1 MADYYPLIA
10 RAVAGLEKDTAENR
24 RTLYE
29 RARTALVGQLRGIVP
44 ALAESDITRERLAL
58 EESIRKVEV
67 EAARRVREKP
77 RPDLAALKRAAEAAR
92 YKETVDAAPSSP
104 QEIPAAA
111 FAPSEAARIDPAPR
125 EHAREGDWQNSSY
138 RSLWDETQKE
148 VRDVVSDA
156 HNLGE
161 AAKIAQSAHQ
171 TFDLAPALPPL
182 PPPHD
187 LAQPVYPDTLSQP
200 AMQSPPSIQS
210 SPPTQPS
217 HPAQLSS
224 AILSSHPMQDT
235 ESYAPQLPLE
245 LEEEQALLTEHVRPM
260 QSFDFSETNF
270 ESSPSNSFQQA
281 VDPEQMPRSPR
292 SYRKLIWFFVVFLL
306 VAGGG
311 TATYWQRN
319 AIIGATR
326 KIIAVVMP
334 TRSPAPQL
342 HRDAAPSR
350 PKIADRI
357 GQTDTPQSSVR
368 GSQPTQR
375 AVLTESDLSNPQGK
389 NYIGSVNWRTETV
402 PAAPGRAAELAIKLE
417 VEIPE
422 RGFTMSWLIRRN
434 TDPTLPASHTID
446 IEFNLAPNS
455 PLGGVAEIKTLL
467 MKQPGQIDGV
477 PLLGH
482 AQKSTPTYFLVGLSG
497 IEMDL
502 QRNLQLLKQQPVFE
516 VALVFNNN
524 RRAFLL
530 IEKGPGGERAFAEAF
545 AAWKQ

>member
-10 RAVAGLEKDTAENR
+10 HAVAGLEKDTAENR

-58 EESIRKVEV
+58 EEAIRKVEV

-77 RPDLAALKRAAEAAR
+77 RPDPAALRRAAEAVR
-92 YKETVDAAPSSP
+92 REETMDAAPSQP
-104 QEIPAAA
+104 REIPAAA
-111 FAPSEAARIDPAPR
+111 LAPSEAAQIDPAPR
-125 EHAREGDWQNSSY
+125 EHAREGDWQNSSH
-138 RSLWDETQKE
+138 RSLWDEAQKE

-156 HNLGE
+156 NTLGE

-171 TFDLAPALPPL
+171 PFEPAPASPPL
-182 PPPHD
+182 PSPHD
-187 LAQPVYPDTLSQP
+187 LAQPGYPASLSQSTT
-200 AMQSPPSIQS
+200 QSPPSIQS

-217 HPAQLSS
+217 HPAQPSS
-224 AILSSHPMQDT
+224 SILPPYPMQDI
-235 ESYAPQLPLE
+235 ESYAPQLP

-270 ESSPSNSFQQA
+270 GSSPSHSFQQA
-281 VDPEQMPRSPR
+281 IDQEQMPRSSR
-292 SYRKLIWFFVVFLL
+292 SYRTLIWFFVVFLL

-311 TATYWQRN
+311 TAAYWQRN
-319 AIIGATR
+319 AIIGAIRT
-326 KIIAVVMP
+326 ITAVVMP

-342 HRDAAPSR
+342 HRDTAPAR
-350 PKIADRI
+350 PKISDRI
-357 GQTDTPQSSVR
+357 GQSDTLQSSAS

-375 AVLTESDLSNPQGK
+375 AVLTESDLNNPGGK

-422 RGFTMSWLIRRN
+422 RGFAMSWLIRRN
-434 TDPTLPASHTID
+434 TDSTLPASHTID
-446 IEFNLAPNS
+446 IEFNLASNS
-455 PLGGVAEIKTLL
+455 PLGGVAEIKNLL
-467 MKQPGQIDGV
+467 MKQPSQINGF

-497 IEMDL
+497 IEIDL
-502 QRNLQLLKQQPVFE
+502 QRNLQLLKRQPAFE

-530 IEKGPGGERAFAEAF
+530 IEKGPAGERAFAEAF